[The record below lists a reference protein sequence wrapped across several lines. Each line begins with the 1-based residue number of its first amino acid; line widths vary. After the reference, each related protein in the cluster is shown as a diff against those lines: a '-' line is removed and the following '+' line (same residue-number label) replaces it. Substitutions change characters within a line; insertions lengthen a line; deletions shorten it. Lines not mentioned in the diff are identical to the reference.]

1 MATYD
6 VGSFVH
12 EMLNGYTYQ
21 ALSKLRR
28 FPDLIPQVKQLAPND
43 IIKQIV
49 ENMEYILSRE
59 DLKNATLQRIADV
72 LQNNDVK
79 NVNVNANAGFGGEE
93 DWHQKYIDLQ
103 QNYEQL
109 QAMYKSKVN
118 ECEEMSDKCAQLEI
132 EKFALE
138 EQLKIR
144 GEENKQLG
152 EQIEGY
158 MNTTNQTL
166 EGVQEMTKQGNN
178 TISNLRMQIK
188 KLEMENERL
197 QSKLNKIERNTK
209 VEQMKKKVH
218 EDAMKGFEPSSA
230 SKMYNEGAKKTMS
243 LLEQFKQQRQSN
255 MLGGGTI
262 SMIPGNSHN
271 RPMQTGPIPM
281 GNGAIPMP
289 APPGMRS
296 HSDLRDP
303 VIGRQGGPIIEEME
317 DGQRFMIKIGNFSIV
332 FGFNPTTMT
341 PEKIRETILPMFGNA
356 FQVNGIVL
364 VVPNKQQQ
372 AVDILTFMP
381 EAGKYRSMFHGW
393 YINYVGTNYEA
404 IGGQRQE
411 VLNMY
416 KYVLSEIV
424 RQGKQGEFGNALG
437 Y

>member
-1 MATYD
+1 MSTYD
-6 VGSFVH
+6 VGSFVFD
-12 EMLNGYTYQ
+12 MMNGYPYQ
-21 ALSKLRR
+21 ALSKLKR
-28 FPDLIPQVKQLAPND
+28 FPNLIPQVKQFVPND
-43 IIKQIV
+43 AIKQIV
-49 ENMEYILSRE
+49 ENMDYILSRE
-59 DLKNATLQRIADV
+59 DLKNATLQQIANV

-79 NVNVNANAGFGGEE
+79 NVNVNGGFGGEE

-109 QAMYKSKVN
+109 QAMYKSKVK

-132 EKFALE
+132 EKFTLE

-144 GEENKQLG
+144 SEENKQLG

-188 KLEMENERL
+188 QLEMENERL
-197 QSKLNKIERNTK
+197 QSKLNKIERDTK

-218 EDAMKGFEPSSA
+218 EDTMKGFEPSSA

-262 SMIPGNSHN
+262 PMITGNSHN
-271 RPMQTGPIPM
+271 RPMASGPIPM

-372 AVDILTFMP
+372 AVDILTFMAD
-381 EAGKYRSMFHGW
+381 AGKYRTMFHGW
-393 YINYVGTNYEA
+393 YINYVGTNYES

-424 RQGKQGEFGNALG
+424 RQGKQGEFGKALG

>member
-6 VGSFVH
+6 VGSFVYDV
-12 EMLNGYTYQ
+12 MNGYPYQ
-21 ALSKLRR
+21 ALATLRI

-49 ENMEYILSRE
+49 ENMDYILSRE
-59 DLKNATLQRIADV
+59 DLKNASLQQIADV
-72 LQNNDVK
+72 LRNDDVK

-218 EDAMKGFEPSSA
+218 EDAMKG
-230 SKMYNEGAKKTMS
+230 
-243 LLEQFKQQRQSN
+243 
-255 MLGGGTI
+255 GG
-262 SMIPGNSHN
+262 
-271 RPMQTGPIPM
+271 R
-281 GNGAIPMP
+281 
-289 APPGMRS
+289 
-296 HSDLRDP
+296 
-303 VIGRQGGPIIEEME
+303 
-317 DGQRFMIKIGNFSIV
+317 
-332 FGFNPTTMT
+332 
-341 PEKIRETILPMFGNA
+341 
-356 FQVNGIVL
+356 
-364 VVPNKQQQ
+364 
-372 AVDILTFMP
+372 
-381 EAGKYRSMFHGW
+381 
-393 YINYVGTNYEA
+393 
-404 IGGQRQE
+404 
-411 VLNMY
+411 
-416 KYVLSEIV
+416 
-424 RQGKQGEFGNALG
+424 
-437 Y
+437 